1 MRLTGTIGERITAL
15 RTEQHIS
22 QKELADLLY
31 VNQGTVSR
39 WERDIRY
46 PDNDIIARMAK
57 LFGVSSSV
65 LAVTVADAP
74 VAAVL
79 DGTAAEGR
87 ITAGMLAEAAPHAE
101 VLSFAGCDELLACAR
116 SRRIDALFAETVIGK
131 ESTLKT
137 VNRII
142 QLYPDVNVVFVT
154 THAEFM
160 GQAFYLH
167 ASGYV
172 PKPLTRSSLE
182 RELRHLR
189 FPVNGL
195 TPAT

>member
-46 PDNDIIARMAK
+46 PDNDLIVRMAK

-87 ITAGMLAEAAPHAE
+87 ITAGMLRPRLTPKCFRLPAVTSCWPAPGR
-101 VLSFAGCDELLACAR
+101 AGSTRCLRRRSSARRAR
-116 SRRIDALFAETVIGK
+116 SR
-131 ESTLKT
+131 
-137 VNRII
+137 
-142 QLYPDVNVVFVT
+142 P
-154 THAEFM
+154 
-160 GQAFYLH
+160 
-167 ASGYV
+167 
-172 PKPLTRSSLE
+172 
-182 RELRHLR
+182 
-189 FPVNGL
+189 
-195 TPAT
+195 

>member
-1 MRLTGTIGERITAL
+1 M
-15 RTEQHIS
+15 
-22 QKELADLLY
+22 
-31 VNQGTVSR
+31 
-39 WERDIRY
+39 
-46 PDNDIIARMAK
+46 
-57 LFGVSSSV
+57 
-65 LAVTVADAP
+65 
-74 VAAVL
+74 
-79 DGTAAEGR
+79 
-87 ITAGMLAEAAPHAE
+87 
-101 VLSFAGCDELLACAR
+101 
-116 SRRIDALFAETVIGK
+116 
-131 ESTLKT
+131 
-137 VNRII
+137 NRII